1 MATSKAVVALP
12 NLYGRILSM
21 FPERFSFC
29 FAYGSGVY
37 KQLGDDTKEKKMIDM
52 IFVVE
57 DPVEWHKENIS
68 RHPHHYSVL
77 RYLGEQ
83 FVSQLQENW
92 GAKVY
97 FNTLIPFE
105 GGLIKYGIVSRNA
118 IVTDLLDWD
127 QLYLAGRLHKPVM
140 ILKQP
145 SDTKLRTALQ
155 LNLYGALHAALLCL
169 PETFTE
175 KDLYTALAGLSYG
188 GDFRTTFGE
197 DKNKVGNIV
206 GAQLGALRDLYS
218 NSLRSMRNYLH
229 VWPDGDSVCSDLR
242 IEQDVSPEARLFHLM
257 QLPRVPQVRLV
268 RNWNRGIRGGA
279 IKGYFSDIVLVG
291 RKSIR
296 RRYDAEDALRA
307 MSFDPDSGAMV
318 ESVLRDIVRRS
329 SITQSLKGI
338 LTAGFLKSLRYS
350 AKKVIKM
357 FRSM

>member
-1 MATSKAVVALP
+1 MASSKAVVAIP
-12 NLYGRILSM
+12 NLYNRILSM
-21 FPERFSFC
+21 FPERLSFC

-37 KQLGDDTKEKKMIDM
+37 KQLRDEGKERKMIDM

-57 DPVEWHKENIS
+57 DPEEWHKENMS
-68 RHPHHYSVL
+68 RHPHHYSGL

-105 GGLIKYGIVSRNA
+105 GGLIKYGLVSRNA

-140 ILKQP
+140 IIKKP

-155 LNLYGALHAALLCL
+155 LNLYGAVHAALLCL

-197 DKNKVGNIV
+197 DKNKVDNIV
-206 GAQLGALRDLYS
+206 GAQLGALRDLYA
-218 NSLRSMRNYLH
+218 NSMRSMRNYLH
-229 VWPDGDSVCSDLR
+229 VWPDGESDGCGVN
-242 IEQDVSPEARLFHLM
+242 IEQDVSPEARLYHLM
-257 QLPRVPQVRLV
+257 QLPRVPQMRLV
-268 RNWNRGIRGGA
+268 RDWNRGIRGGA
-279 IKGYFSDIVLVG
+279 IKGYFSEVLLMSRRGV
-291 RKSIR
+291 R

-307 MSFDPDSGAMV
+307 MSFDPDSGVMV
-318 ESVLRDIVRRS
+318 QSVLRDIVRRS

-338 LTAGFLKSLRYS
+338 LTAGLMKSLRYS
-350 AKKVIKM
+350 AKKIVKM
-357 FRSM
+357 IRSM